1 MSSNPTD
8 RSSVRA
14 ARSREFP
21 LKRNPHDAFG
31 HRNGTADGRSP
42 ENTLVRRLDNEMW
55 HVSDE
60 WPELAP
66 VSPKEIDVLET
77 FFGDLLDELLGDP
90 HARK

>member
-1 MSSNPTD
+1 
-8 RSSVRA
+8 
-14 ARSREFP
+14 
-21 LKRNPHDAFG
+21 
-31 HRNGTADGRSP
+31 
-42 ENTLVRRLDNEMW
+42 MW

-77 FFGDLLDELLGDP
+77 FLGDLLDELLEDL